1 MSKILIGD
9 LIKIHKKLKR
19 INKKRALQAM
29 IINVND
35 EIEGYKNKNI
45 SINIISKNI
54 KSQNDKKNNQYN
66 IFALLNNKNLMKII
80 KKYYYS

>member
-1 MSKILIGD
+1 
-9 LIKIHKKLKR
+9 
-19 INKKRALQAM
+19 M

-35 EIEGYKNKNI
+35 EIEGYKNNNI

>member
-1 MSKILIGD
+1 
-9 LIKIHKKLKR
+9 
-19 INKKRALQAM
+19 M

-35 EIEGYKNKNI
+35 EIEGYTNNNI
-45 SINIISKNI
+45 SINIISKKNI
-54 KSQNDKKNNQYN
+54 KSQIDRKNNQYN

>member
-1 MSKILIGD
+1 
-9 LIKIHKKLKR
+9 
-19 INKKRALQAM
+19 M
-29 IINVND
+29 IIDVND
-35 EIEGYKNKNI
+35 EIEGYTNNNI